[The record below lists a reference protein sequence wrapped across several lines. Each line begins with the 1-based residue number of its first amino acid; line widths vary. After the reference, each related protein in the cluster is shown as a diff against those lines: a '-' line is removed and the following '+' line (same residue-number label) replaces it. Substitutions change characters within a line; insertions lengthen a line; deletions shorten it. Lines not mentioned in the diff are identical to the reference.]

1 MIMRK
6 TLVVVA
12 AVLFAL
18 LFFISGCSR
27 GDGDSMAGGAKIYS
41 AKGRI
46 QLPEGSALA
55 MSDLTVLGCLS
66 SVTPANDGSF
76 RVDEPDTGPAL
87 VLVRDREGHLIL
99 MGFVDGTDDTVAE
112 ISAKSTAAAILFQQL
127 CVYTLLPSAWKEA
140 LAVLMADAN
149 TAALANVIAARL
161 AANPAVF
168 EDQDAGIR
176 AAVTAAAE
184 ALLPAPMR
192 AASGRKPASR
202 QAKRFAAAAASGDV
216 AAIVV
221 TSEPLQSG
229 IQVGA
234 NPDGDGIIL
243 TNNYRRHAWYWVYV
257 TGYQN
262 ADGQDVPYGIGQ
274 WVDVTN
280 GYLSAT
286 NGLAGA
292 LGATLDAWYDNV
304 AYKPV
309 NTSPIGISLV
319 PGNAKKVYMAVV
331 TASYGRKSQTLP
343 GPITGDA
350 QKESSWYKG
359 HEGMLGVG
367 LVKDFLF
374 PAIFTFVPANA
385 LGRLTG
391 KQLTDLSWDL
401 IGACT
406 QAGFDATASL
416 ATLDWNGAS
425 WAIIKGVAT
434 DEKLRE
440 TVGALIATRVLSNY
454 SSKTSGLIAGSAK
467 LLMKA
472 LKVIDYAY
480 LGIDYVAIER
490 DCARSDTYNYF
501 TLTAVPP
508 VVRIEPSP
516 ACVHPGM
523 PVNLTTYK
531 NIATAGSYTYSY
543 STKGKYGTL
552 SAGAQSGIAFDSTSE
567 TVTYNCKPDAAVG
580 ATETVKVVVERRIV
594 TDSGYQMNTIGEAT
608 VNITVTAPAITID
621 PPVKSVSANSAAEF
635 AARYD
640 DAVSTDT
647 RLMYHWTNTGKAGHL
662 LDASSAAS
670 DDFTT
675 SSATV
680 AYVAGTS
687 AGNDTVTVEV
697 LLVVDG
703 KSYPQGKAAALVTVT
718 NDNYKTAGERR
729 VIWKVV
735 QTTTSGDPTRFDMTA
750 MYLVVWKKPPTVYP
764 YYAVTVHTHGK
775 DGEGSGAINLDT
787 DGEIAYLSNANNG
800 IWDRARLEG
809 LCLWP
814 EMCGHDLLKGVLA
827 DDELAMVVIGFW
839 TNASQN
845 DVNFYKARFYDWWV
859 QDTAGWTYDVE
870 GSLKSFQ

>member
-1 MIMRK
+1 
-6 TLVVVA
+6 
-12 AVLFAL
+12 
-18 LFFISGCSR
+18 
-27 GDGDSMAGGAKIYS
+27 
-41 AKGRI
+41 
-46 QLPEGSALA
+46 
-55 MSDLTVLGCLS
+55 
-66 SVTPANDGSF
+66 
-76 RVDEPDTGPAL
+76 
-87 VLVRDREGHLIL
+87 
-99 MGFVDGTDDTVAE
+99 
-112 ISAKSTAAAILFQQL
+112 
-127 CVYTLLPSAWKEA
+127 
-140 LAVLMADAN
+140 
-149 TAALANVIAARL
+149 
-161 AANPAVF
+161 
-168 EDQDAGIR
+168 
-176 AAVTAAAE
+176 
-184 ALLPAPMR
+184 
-192 AASGRKPASR
+192 
-202 QAKRFAAAAASGDV
+202 
-216 AAIVV
+216 
-221 TSEPLQSG
+221 
-229 IQVGA
+229 
-234 NPDGDGIIL
+234 
-243 TNNYRRHAWYWVYV
+243 
-257 TGYQN
+257 
-262 ADGQDVPYGIGQ
+262 
-274 WVDVTN
+274 
-280 GYLSAT
+280 
-286 NGLAGA
+286 
-292 LGATLDAWYDNV
+292 
-304 AYKPV
+304 
-309 NTSPIGISLV
+309 
-319 PGNAKKVYMAVV
+319 MAVV

-454 SSKTSGLIAGSAK
+454 SSKTSRLIAGSAK

-523 PVNLTTYK
+523 SVNLTTYK

-750 MYLVVWKKPPTVYP
+750 MYLVVWKKPPTVYTP
-764 YYAVTVHTHGK
+764 IMPLPFTRTARMERAAAQLISIRTAKLPTSQTPTT
-775 DGEGSGAINLDT
+775 ESGIGPGWKACVCGRRCADT
-787 DGEIAYLSNANNG
+787 TCSNACLPMMNWQWSSSVSG
-800 IWDRARLEG
+800 QTPHKMTSTFIRRVFMTGGFRHRRLDVR
-809 LCLWP
+809 CRRKP
-814 EMCGHDLLKGVLA
+814 EKFSVGR
-827 DDELAMVVIGFW
+827 
-839 TNASQN
+839 T
-845 DVNFYKARFYDWWV
+845 
-859 QDTAGWTYDVE
+859 
-870 GSLKSFQ
+870 